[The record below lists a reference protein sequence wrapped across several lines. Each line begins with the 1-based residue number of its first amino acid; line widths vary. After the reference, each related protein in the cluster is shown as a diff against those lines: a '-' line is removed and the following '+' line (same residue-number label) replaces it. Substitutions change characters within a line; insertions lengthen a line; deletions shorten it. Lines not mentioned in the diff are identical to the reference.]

1 MPKHALN
8 VATLPKSVRSS
19 ILIRPRI
26 QLGDKV
32 ALGPGKI
39 DLLRAIGETHSI
51 SGAARQLGIAY
62 KRAWLLIDTLNQGFG
77 RPVVETA
84 TGGKGGGGAR
94 LTPLGERVMAGYNAL
109 ETRINEA
116 AQAELAALRKLLR

>member
-1 MPKHALN
+1 M
-8 VATLPKSVRSS
+8 TKSTRDNA
-19 ILIRPRI
+19 LIRPRI

-39 DLLRAIGETHSI
+39 DLLRAIGETRSI
-51 SGAARQLGIAY
+51 SGAARQLDIGY
-62 KRAWLLIDTLNQGFG
+62 KRAWMLIDTLNQGCS

-94 LTPLGERVMAGYNAL
+94 LTPLGEQIVLGYDAL
-109 ETRINEA
+109 EKRINESA
-116 AQAELAALRKLLR
+116 KAEVAALRRLLR

>member
-1 MPKHALN
+1 MSKSARSNAL
-8 VATLPKSVRSS
+8 V
-19 ILIRPRI
+19 RPRI

-39 DLLRAIGETHSI
+39 DLLRAVGETHSI

-77 RPVVETA
+77 RPVVITA
-84 TGGKGGGGAR
+84 TGGKGGGGAQ
-94 LTPLGERVMAGYNAL
+94 LTPLGERVVSRYDAL
-109 ETRINEA
+109 EARINDA
-116 AQAELAALRKLLR
+116 AGAEVAALRRLLR

>member
-1 MPKHALN
+1 MHPLNIMTKSARNNAL
-8 VATLPKSVRSS
+8 V
-19 ILIRPRI
+19 RPRI

-77 RPVVETA
+77 RPVVTTA
-84 TGGKGGGGAR
+84 TGGKGGGGAQ
-94 LTPLGERVMAGYNAL
+94 LTPFGERVVAGYDAL

-116 AQAELAALRKLLR
+116 AQDELAALHKLLR